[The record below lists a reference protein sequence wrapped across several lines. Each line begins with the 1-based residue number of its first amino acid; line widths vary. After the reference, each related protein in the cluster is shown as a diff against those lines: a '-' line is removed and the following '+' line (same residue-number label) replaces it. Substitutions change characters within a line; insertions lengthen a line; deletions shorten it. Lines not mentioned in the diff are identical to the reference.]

1 MSPSQETIPFGLILP
16 PTQDELPFDDGVPM
30 ETQRH
35 KMQMDLLIDPLIP
48 WLETR
53 EDGYVG
59 GNMFLYFSLAQ
70 VRNQDFKGPDFF
82 AVLGVPKKER
92 KSWVVWEE
100 GKAPDVII
108 ELLSP
113 STAQEDKTNKKIIY
127 QNQVRVPEYFWFDPF
142 KPDDLAGFILINGSY
157 EPIFPDQFNRLF
169 SQQLGLSLVR
179 WSGVYKTVETVWLRW
194 ATSEGEILPTPDELS
209 AQKAEQAQ
217 LQAEQAQL
225 QAEQAQLQAEQAQ
238 LQAEQAQLQAEQ
250 AQLQAEQAQE
260 RSQELE
266 TLLNRYRQQ
275 FGELPELSSD

>member
-1 MSPSQETIPFGLILP
+1 MSPPQETLLNGIILP

-35 KMQMDLLIDPLIP
+35 KLQMDLLIDQLIP
-48 WLETR
+48 WLEPR

-113 STAQEDKTNKKIIY
+113 STAQEDKTNKKLIY
-127 QNQVRVPEYFWFDPF
+127 QNQVRVPEYFWYDPF
-142 KPDDLAGFILINGSY
+142 NPDDWAGFTLKNGIY
-157 EPIFPDQFNRLF
+157 EPIILDQQGRLL
-169 SQQLGLSLVR
+169 SQQLGLSLLR

-194 ATSEGEILPTPDELS
+194 ATPEGEILPTPDELS
-209 AQKAEQAQ
+209 AQKAEEAQHQAEQAQ
-217 LQAEQAQL
+217 RQAEQAQL
-225 QAEQAQLQAEQAQ
+225 QAEQAQFQAEQAQ
-238 LQAEQAQLQAEQ
+238 Q
-250 AQLQAEQAQE
+250 

-266 TLLNRYRQQ
+266 ALLNRYRQQ
-275 FGELPELSSD
+275 FGELPESSSDHF

>member
-1 MSPSQETIPFGLILP
+1 MSLSQETIPFGLILP

-35 KMQMDLLIDPLIP
+35 KMQMDLLIDQLIP

-108 ELLSP
+108 ELLSQ

-157 EPIFPDQFNRLF
+157 QPIFPDQFNRLF

-238 LQAEQAQLQAEQ
+238 RQAEQAQQ
-250 AQLQAEQAQE
+250 

>member
-1 MSPSQETIPFGLILP
+1 MSPSQETLPFGLILP
-16 PTQDELPFDDGVPM
+16 PTQDQLPCDDGVPM

-35 KMQMDLLIDPLIP
+35 KLQMDILIDQLIP

-100 GKAPDVII
+100 GKAPDVVI
-108 ELLSP
+108 ELLSD
-113 STAQEDKTNKKIIY
+113 STAQRDKTDKKLIY

-142 KPDDLAGFILINGSY
+142 NPDNWAGFTLKNGIY
-157 EPIFPDQFNRLF
+157 EPIIVDEQGRLL
-169 SQQLGLSLVR
+169 SQQLGLSLLR

-194 ATSEGEILPTPDELS
+194 ATPEGEILPTPDELS
-209 AQKAEQAQ
+209 AQTAEEAQ
-217 LQAEQAQL
+217 LQAEQAQR
-225 QAEQAQLQAEQAQ
+225 QAEQAQRQAEASQ
-238 LQAEQAQLQAEQ
+238 LQAEEAQRQAEE
-250 AQLQAEQAQE
+250 AQQ

-266 TLLNRYRQQ
+266 ALLNRYRQQ
-275 FGELPELSSD
+275 FGELPESSSDHF

>member
-1 MSPSQETIPFGLILP
+1 MSLSQETIPFGLILP

-48 WLETR
+48 WLEPR

-70 VRNQDFKGPDFF
+70 VRNQDFKGPDFI

-113 STAQEDKTNKKIIY
+113 STAQ
-127 QNQVRVPEYFWFDPF
+127 
-142 KPDDLAGFILINGSY
+142 
-157 EPIFPDQFNRLF
+157 
-169 SQQLGLSLVR
+169 
-179 WSGVYKTVETVWLRW
+179 
-194 ATSEGEILPTPDELS
+194 
-209 AQKAEQAQ
+209 
-217 LQAEQAQL
+217 
-225 QAEQAQLQAEQAQ
+225 
-238 LQAEQAQLQAEQ
+238 
-250 AQLQAEQAQE
+250 
-260 RSQELE
+260 
-266 TLLNRYRQQ
+266 
-275 FGELPELSSD
+275 

>member
-1 MSPSQETIPFGLILP
+1 MSPPQETIPFGLILP
-16 PTQDELPFDDGVPM
+16 PTQDELPCDDGVPM

-35 KMQMDLLIDPLIP
+35 KLQMDLLIDQLIP
-48 WLETR
+48 WLEQR

-108 ELLSP
+108 ELLSQ
-113 STAQEDKTNKKIIY
+113 STAPEDKTNKKLIY
-127 QNQVRVPEYFWFDPF
+127 QNQVRVPEYFWYDPF
-142 KPDDLAGFILINGSY
+142 NPDDWAGFTLINGSY
-157 EPIFPDQFNRLF
+157 EPIFPDQFNRLV

-179 WSGVYKTVETVWLRW
+179 WSGSYKTVETVWLRW
-194 ATSEGEILPTPDELS
+194 ATSEGEILPTVDELS
-209 AQKAEQAQ
+209 AQKAEEAQ
-217 LQAEQAQL
+217 RQAEEAQR
-225 QAEQAQLQAEQAQ
+225 QAEEAQQ
-238 LQAEQAQLQAEQ
+238 
-250 AQLQAEQAQE
+250 

-266 TLLNRYRQQ
+266 TLLNLYRQQ
-275 FGELPELSSD
+275 FGELPESSSDHF

>member
-1 MSPSQETIPFGLILP
+1 
-16 PTQDELPFDDGVPM
+16 M

-48 WLETR
+48 WLEPR

-142 KPDDLAGFILINGSY
+142 KPDDLAGFILSNGSY
-157 EPIFPDQFNRLF
+157 EPIFPNQFNGLF

-194 ATSEGEILPTPDELS
+194 ATPEGEILPTIDELS
-209 AQKAEQAQ
+209 AQKAEEAQ
-217 LQAEQAQL
+217 RQAEEARR
-225 QAEQAQLQAEQAQ
+225 QAEEAQRQAEEARR
-238 LQAEQAQLQAEQ
+238 
-250 AQLQAEQAQE
+250 

-275 FGELPELSSD
+275 FGELSESSSD

>member
-1 MSPSQETIPFGLILP
+1 MSPPQETLLNGIILP
-16 PTQDELPFDDGVPM
+16 PTQDELPCDDGVPM

-35 KMQMDLLIDPLIP
+35 KLQMDLLIDQLIP
-48 WLETR
+48 WLEQR
-53 EDGYVG
+53 EEGYVG

-108 ELLSP
+108 ELLSQ
-113 STAQEDKTNKKIIY
+113 STASEDKTNKKLIY
-127 QNQVRVPEYFWFDPF
+127 QNQVRVPEYFWYDPF
-142 KPDDLAGFILINGSY
+142 NPNDWAGFTLINGSY
-157 EPIFPDQFNRLF
+157 EPIFPDQFNRLV

-179 WSGVYKTVETVWLRW
+179 WSGSYKTVETIWLRW
-194 ATSEGEILPTPDELS
+194 ATSEGEILPTVDELS
-209 AQKAEQAQ
+209 AQKAEEAQ
-217 LQAEQAQL
+217 RQTEEAQ
-225 QAEQAQLQAEQAQ
+225 Q
-238 LQAEQAQLQAEQ
+238 
-250 AQLQAEQAQE
+250 

-275 FGELPELSSD
+275 FGELPESSSDHF

>member
-1 MSPSQETIPFGLILP
+1 MSLSSETIPFGVILP
-16 PTQDELPFDDGVPM
+16 PTQDELPYDDGVPM

-48 WLETR
+48 WLEPR

-127 QNQVRVPEYFWFDPF
+127 QNQVRVPEYFWYDPF
-142 KPDDLAGFILINGSY
+142 NSDELAGFTLKNGSY

-209 AQKAEQAQ
+209 AQKAEEAQ
-217 LQAEQAQL
+217 LQAEQAQR
-225 QAEQAQLQAEQAQ
+225 QAEASQLQAEQAQ
-238 LQAEQAQLQAEQ
+238 HQAEQAQK
-250 AQLQAEQAQE
+250 

-266 TLLNRYRQQ
+266 TLLSRYRQQ
-275 FGELPELSSD
+275 FGELPESSSD